1 VATTTTEGLAGRIT
15 AAVTEWP
22 GVTARAHSFGG
33 VEFRLGR
40 RELGHVHGDRL
51 ADIPFPKRLRDE
63 LLKAGRVTRHHA
75 LPESGW
81 ASRPIRTTD
90 DADDVVALL
99 RLNYERAVAGAERQ
113 RGGGR

>member
-1 VATTTTEGLAGRIT
+1 MVATTTEGFAGMIT

-40 RELGHVHGDRL
+40 REHGHVHCDRL

-63 LLKAGRVTRHHA
+63 LLKAGRVRPHHV
-75 LPESGW
+75 LPQSGW
-81 ASRPIRTTD
+81 ASRSIGSRE

-99 RLNYERAVAGAERQ
+99 RLNYERAVARDGQ